1 MQEKRQR
8 MAGLPEIDLKGRFLV
23 KIYFYE
29 MCI

>member
-8 MAGLPEIDLKGRFLV
+8 MAGLPEIDSKGRFLV
-23 KIYFYE
+23 KICFYE

>member
-8 MAGLPEIDLKGRFLV
+8 MAGLPEIDSKGRFLV